1 MKTITRER
9 PDEPPF
15 SDEELTSELR
25 LAAAIRWYDR
35 GLISQGKAV
44 EVAGLDRTSFLLAL
58 GQANVDAFRI
68 SDEELKEEVVRGL
81 EAYRR
86 RLASA
91 PHLGT
96 VAT

>member
-1 MKTITRER
+1 MKTITLEL
-9 PDEPPF
+9 PEEPPF
-15 SDEELTSELR
+15 SDEELTRELR
-25 LAAAIRWYDR
+25 LAVAIRWYDR
-35 GLISQGKAV
+35 GLITQGKAA

-58 GQANVDAFRI
+58 GQANIDAFQI
-68 SDEELKEEVVRGL
+68 SDVELKEEVERGL